1 MSFFF
6 RFTIFHLIQRSDKKK
21 QWSGSTM
28 QNNKHANKTTE
39 REVEE
44 KKPKIVLLEGNFAKV
59 SIESK

>member
-1 MSFFF
+1 
-6 RFTIFHLIQRSDKKK
+6 
-21 QWSGSTM
+21 M